1 MDFFLVSKSIQ
12 ANNLE
17 MLKKKNHRIAIK
29 KNQAPYTVAQ
39 RRKCTASVEFT
50 SGFIFK

>member
-1 MDFFLVSKSIQ
+1 
-12 ANNLE
+12 

-50 SGFIFK
+50 SGFIFKWNYFRSYSQYF